1 MDLALGGRG
10 SLAQLRL
17 VRLALAL
24 LRGGLTG
31 ATPLWNPHFIETLE
45 GSFSSVST
53 ATIARV
59 GAFFRVFQDLQD
71 LHSFAPLRTQFF
83 KAKFQISSEKSTF
96 FSSELANLLFLLQF
110 IVFLTDFDEKYS
122 GFHQIFRNLQ
132 NFIQNF
138 IEIANLK

>member
-1 MDLALGGRG
+1 M
-10 SLAQLRL
+10 
-17 VRLALAL
+17 
-24 LRGGLTG
+24 TG

-59 GAFFRVFQDLQD
+59 GAFFRIFQDLQD
-71 LHSFAPLRTQFF
+71 LHSFAPLQTQNFS
-83 KAKFQISSEKSTF
+83 KISFEKSTF
-96 FSSELANLLFLLQF
+96 FARTRKFYFFKLKV

-132 NFIQNF
+132 NFVQNF